1 MFQWILV
8 LHVISLISW
17 FAMLFYLPRLF
28 VYHTE
33 QIEKKEFV
41 GVVKVMEEKLYRIIG
56 LPAMI
61 ATLATGFGL
70 IALYPVNI
78 WETGGWLHAKLFLVA
93 ILVAYHMYLNILKNS
108 LAVDECKKSGK
119 FFRILNEV
127 PTLIML
133 FVVILV
139 IVKPF

>member
-1 MFQWILV
+1 MYQWILT
-8 LHVISLISW
+8 LHIISLISW

-28 VYHTE
+28 VYHVE

-41 GVVKVMEEKLYRIIG
+41 DVVKVMEEKLYRIIG

-61 ATLATGFGL
+61 ATLATGTWL
-70 IALYPVNI
+70 IVINPDI
-78 WETGGWLHAKLFLVA
+78 WSTGGWLHAKLALVA
-93 ILVAYHMYLNILKNS
+93 ILVGYHLYLNIIRNS
-108 LAVDECKKSGK
+108 LASDECEKSGK

-127 PTLIML
+127 PTLIMIA
-133 FVVILV
+133 VVTLV

>member
-1 MFQWILV
+1 MYQWILT

-28 VYHTE
+28 VYHAE

-41 GVVKVMEEKLYRIIG
+41 DVVKVMEEKLYRIIG

-61 ATLATGFGL
+61 ATLATGTWL
-70 IALYPVNI
+70 IVINPDI
-78 WETGGWLHAKLFLVA
+78 WSTGGWLHAKLALVA
-93 ILVAYHMYLNILKNS
+93 LLVGYHLYLNNIKNS
-108 LAVDECKKSGK
+108 LAEDECNKSGK
-119 FFRILNEV
+119 FFRVLNEI
-127 PTLIML
+127 PTLIMMA
-133 FVVILV
+133 VVTLV

>member
-1 MFQWILV
+1 MYQWILT

-28 VYHTE
+28 VYHVE

-41 GVVKVMEEKLYRIIG
+41 DVVKVMEEKLYRIIG

-61 ATLATGFGL
+61 ATLATGTWL
-70 IALYPVNI
+70 IVINPDI
-78 WETGGWLHAKLFLVA
+78 WSTGGWLHAKLALVA
-93 ILVAYHMYLNILKNS
+93 ILVGYHLYLNIIRNS
-108 LAVDECKKSGK
+108 LASDECEKSGK

-127 PTLIML
+127 PTLIMIA
-133 FVVILV
+133 VVTLV

>member
-1 MFQWILV
+1 MYQWILT
-8 LHVISLISW
+8 LHIISLISW

-28 VYHTE
+28 VYHAE

-41 GVVKVMEEKLYRIIG
+41 DVVKVMQEKLYRIIG

-61 ATLATGFGL
+61 ATLITGTWL
-70 IALYPVNI
+70 IVINPDI
-78 WETGGWLHAKLFLVA
+78 WSTGGWLHVKLALVA
-93 ILVAYHMYLNILKNS
+93 ILVGYHLYLNVIKNS
-108 LAVDECKKSGK
+108 LASDECEKSGK

-127 PTLIML
+127 PTLIMIA
-133 FVVILV
+133 VVTLV